1 MESTFFDIGENSKS
15 QPNHKQ
21 RVCDAHQCRLG
32 LFFVVLEIR
41 KRQKVHHPVI
51 ALLRCEKHIRVKSL
65 YVFESPALSQ
75 KWRTRF
81 CGYCLREAL

>member
-21 RVCDAHQCRLG
+21 RVSDGHRMSSRS
-32 LFFVVLEIR
+32 FFVVLEIR

-51 ALLRCEKHIRVKSL
+51 ALLRCEKHIRVKSS
-65 YVFESPALSQ
+65 YVFESPVLSQ
-75 KWRTRF
+75 KWWTRF